1 MWSKS
6 SQFSA
11 LQKILCFLS
20 QSIFVL
26 SISPKFVTEAVD
38 LEDIF
43 YESSKY
49 LAQFCRD
56 SMIAYILADG

>member
-1 MWSKS
+1 
-6 SQFSA
+6 
-11 LQKILCFLS
+11 
-20 QSIFVL
+20 VL